1 MFDFIRNAIT
11 KYKMNRLYAVVN
23 EYFGAVHIYNTYVL
37 PRIVLLMRDSSY
49 IVAEKTAERPEIAIN
64 LVNAL
69 EAAAKHYGPALV
81 GAFKRATNE
90 IEERLESKPIT
101 DSLNHLAEAIDAL
114 ITDTNP

>member
-11 KYKMNRLYAVVN
+11 KYKTRRMHAVIN

-37 PRIVLLMRDSSY
+37 PRIVLFMRDSSY
-49 IVAEKTAERPEIAIN
+49 IVAEKTTERPEVAVN

-69 EAAAKHYGPALV
+69 EAAVKHYGPALV
-81 GAFKRATNE
+81 AEFKKASAE

-101 DSLNHLAEAIDAL
+101 NSLDHLAEAIDML
-114 ITDTNP
+114 TKDTNP